1 MVEMNDVIQQRI
13 METIINIQTKNCRQ
27 DIGAIYKELTKD
39 CALNI
44 NVDDIESQI
53 KVMIDNG

>member
-1 MVEMNDVIQQRI
+1 MDDVIQQKI

-53 KVMIDNG
+53 KLMIDNG